1 MVLVLLL
8 NKVKKK
14 TNIIHENQLPKC
26 SEREPNKGFSRCYKL
41 SHMYMYMMILF
52 LQKKDTKRRVQLPPE
67 PPDKKPRDLATPGFR
82 LRHQNPLVKIER
94 GSRESLVTDIND
106 IEMTSENDVTEKRMK
121 QILGRMYNDK
131 KYLEQLVEQ
140 AGKTTNVIL

>member
-1 MVLVLLL
+1 MVLVFLL
-8 NKVKKK
+8 NKVKNKQTILSMK
-14 TNIIHENQLPKC
+14 INYQKVA
-26 SEREPNKGFSRCYKL
+26 EREPNKGFSRCYKL
-41 SHMYMYMMILF
+41 SRIYMMVLF